1 MLTRGPLVLQLV
13 AQATKSQ
20 LIVST
25 AIMLTAA
32 AKAVVRLV
40 SWSLATANMGRRR
53 RLLLL
58 LLLLLPLLLLLLLVL
73 DMIVIVMCHY
83 TTTTAFWLLNLV
95 VAAAAAAALQHCF
108 HLVHGRFRQPGLCM
122 RFRSLPSPARQRVQP
137 QCPQKLRQD
146 PPRIPS
152 LPPLRLLLGL
162 PFGGL

>member
-1 MLTRGPLVLQLV
+1 MRTRGPLVLQLV

-53 RLLLL
+53 RRRRLLLLLL
-58 LLLLLPLLLLLLLVL
+58 LLLLLPLLLLLLVL

-83 TTTTAFWLLNLV
+83 SG
-95 VAAAAAAALQHCF
+95 C
-108 HLVHGRFRQPGLCM
+108 
-122 RFRSLPSPARQRVQP
+122 
-137 QCPQKLRQD
+137 
-146 PPRIPS
+146 
-152 LPPLRLLLGL
+152 
-162 PFGGL
+162 